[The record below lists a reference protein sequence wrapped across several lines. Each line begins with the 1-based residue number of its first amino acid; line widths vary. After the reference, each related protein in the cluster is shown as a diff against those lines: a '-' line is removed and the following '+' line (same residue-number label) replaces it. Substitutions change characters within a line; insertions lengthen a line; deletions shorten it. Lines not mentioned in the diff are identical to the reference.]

1 MKTLKSKEDEVVLDD
16 FVKSATNAA
25 EFQQEIKNQIKYFL
39 YEWAKGVIPYCSE
52 QRISEIINNVYKE
65 LLTCPIISI
74 FFGFNKEKNT
84 IELSAGVINLIIN
97 ELTEEELDYV
107 QYWFVN
113 RYIPVYK
120 QTYAQALQEVN
131 YVQYWFVNRYIPVYK
146 QTYAQA
152 LQEVKNGKK
161 ETHWMW
167 WIFPQMRGLG
177 KSERSQF
184 YGIPDRDQARL
195 FLEHPYLG
203 KHLIEITQAVFD
215 SDKTPY
221 EIFGADVIKF
231 RSCMKLFASLE
242 NTNKIFKQIINK
254 NHWL

>member
-1 MKTLKSKEDEVVLDD
+1 MKTLKFKEDEVLND
-16 FVKSATNAA
+16 FVNRATNAA
-25 EFQQEIKNQIKYFL
+25 ELQQEIKNQIKYYL
-39 YEWAKGVIPYCSE
+39 YGWFDDIIPYCTKS
-52 QRISEIINNVYKE
+52 RITEIINNVYEE
-65 LLTCPIISI
+65 LLTCPK
-74 FFGFNKEKNT
+74 FPYFGFNKESNT
-84 IELSAGVINLIIN
+84 LELSGCVRELIYS
-97 ELTEEELDYV
+97 ELTKEGFYV
-107 QYWFVN
+107 KYWF
-113 RYIPVYK
+113 I
-120 QTYAQALQEVN
+120 
-131 YVQYWFVNRYIPVYK
+131 NRYIPVYK

-184 YGIPDRDQARL
+184 YGIPDRNQARL